1 MPRVGRRSNIVGL
14 KFGRL
19 LVESFAGIKH
29 RMTTWLCVCDCGNK
43 CVTTVTKL
51 KSGHTSSC
59 GCLQKELAS
68 VRAKTHGRSASPEY
82 KAWKGMKT
90 RCYNANRASYRHYGG
105 RGIRVCDRWLEAFE
119 NFHTDMGNRPTNK
132 HSIDRIDNNGDYSP
146 ENCRWATSKE
156 QTNNRRLTEQV
167 INKTNEA
174 KNLYTSGLPQWR
186 IGEILGLCQTRVSQL
201 LAKHSNG
208 QGDLVRL

>member
-29 RMTTWLCVCDCGNK
+29 KMTTWLCVCDCGNK

-59 GCLQKELAS
+59 GCLQKELIS
-68 VRAKTHGRSASPEY
+68 IRAKTHGCSTLPEY

-90 RCYNANRASYRHYGG
+90 RCYNTNRKSYKDYGG
-105 RGIRVCDRWLEAFE
+105 RGIKVCDRWLESFE
-119 NFHTDMGNRPTNK
+119 NFYEDMGEKPTQK
-132 HSIDRIDNNGDYSP
+132 HSLDRVDNDGNYEPG
-146 ENCRWATSKE
+146 NCRWATIKE
-156 QTNNRRLTEQV
+156 QMYNRRLTKQV
-167 INKTNEA
+167 IDRVNAA
-174 KNLYTSGLPQWR
+174 KVLYSGGILLQR
-186 IGEILGLCQTRVSQL
+186 EIGNILGVCQTSVSAML
-201 LAKHSNG
+201 KK
-208 QGDLVRL
+208 